1 MQDLYID
8 GDMCKSDYESAK
20 EWYENLRIELK
31 SKEASSEDN
40 LKLIELYKK
49 ATEKFVAIDKQYSNS
64 NLERKRQ
71 IIGSIFEK
79 EIHLENKKVRTTN
92 LNPLINEITNVNRG
106 LRGKNKRDLTKKLV
120 KSLMVTRRVNPFV
133 PINTKI

>member
-1 MQDLYID
+1 MYID
-8 GDMCKSDYESAK
+8 GDMCKSDYESVK
-20 EWYENLRIELK
+20 ERYENLRIELK

-49 ATEKFVAIDKQYSNS
+49 ATEKFIGIEKQYSNS

-120 KSLMVTRRVNPFV
+120 KSLMVGDEGFEPPTPSV
-133 PINTKI
+133 